1 MTLSRIGQ
9 MAEELRQKPVL
20 LCAAVVLATLAVYAP
35 VQHHKFLLYDDR
47 AYVTGNPHVNTGL
60 STANVIWAFS
70 KFAEGNWH
78 PLTWI
83 SHMLDC
89 QLFGLDAGAHHLMS
103 VALHVANVVLLFY
116 LLHKLS
122 GSIWR
127 GLLVASL
134 FAIHPLNV
142 ETVAWVAERKSLLC
156 TFFSFLTLLAYGWY
170 VCSPNVKRYL
180 AVLGAFALAL
190 LCKPMAVSIPLVLL
204 ILDYWP
210 LERYPERPFLQRWK
224 PLVFEKIPLFVLS
237 AVASLIT
244 MAAQR
249 PNSAL
254 FLLPGHLPLQ
264 YRLGNA
270 VVSYA
275 TYIQKMLWP
284 TGLAVLY
291 PHPGRSLSPVR
302 VIAALAI
309 LALITVV
316 VLRLRHRARYLVAG
330 WALFLVTLI
339 PVIGI
344 IQVGCQAM
352 ADRYAYFPCIGLFI
366 MIAWGLGAIVD
377 RFPKAAPLA
386 CLLAAVML
394 VGYACTASRVL
405 RYWQDG
411 VQLFTR
417 ASEMAPHPSPYIE
430 EFLAEELLFT
440 GQIDSAFQ
448 HFTKSCEAFQQ
459 YDICHVNLAEI
470 FYGRYQLKEA
480 LEQYQM
486 AAQVTTDIDLK
497 LRCLIFSGEML
508 LNLGQYPQA
517 DQAIANALQIDPG
530 NPDALSLRSRLASAE
545 RVAADQPV
553 VSVATR

>member
-1 MTLSRIGQ
+1 MALPRIGQ
-9 MAEELRQKPVL
+9 IAEELRQKPL
-20 LCAAVVLATLAVYAP
+20 LLYAAIVLATLAVYAP

-60 STANVIWAFS
+60 SLANVIWAFS

-78 PLTWI
+78 PLTWV

-89 QLFGLDAGAHHLMS
+89 QLFGLDAGAHHLVNVS
-103 VALHVANVVLLFY
+103 LHAANAVLLFY
-116 LLHKLS
+116 LLYKLS
-122 GSIWR
+122 GSTWR
-127 GLLVASL
+127 SLLVATL

-170 VCSPNVKRYL
+170 VRTPNAKRYL
-180 AVLGAFALAL
+180 AVLGAFEMAL
-190 LCKPMAVSIPLVLL
+190 LCKPMAVSIPLILL

-210 LERYPERPFLQRWK
+210 LERYPERPFLHTRK
-224 PLVFEKIPLFVLS
+224 ALVLEKIPLFVLS

-254 FLLPGHLPLQ
+254 FQLPGHLPLQ

-275 TYIQKMLWP
+275 TYIEKMLWP
-284 TGLAVLY
+284 SSLAVLY

-302 VIAALAI
+302 VMAALAI
-309 LALITVV
+309 LALITAV
-316 VLRLRHRARYLVAG
+316 VLRIRYRARYLLAG

-366 MIAWGLGAIVD
+366 MIAWGLGAIVG

-394 VGYACTASRVL
+394 VGYAWTASQVL

-417 ASEMAPHPSPYIE
+417 ASEMAPKPSPYIE
-430 EFLAEELLFT
+430 EFLAEELLLR
-440 GQIDSAFQ
+440 GQVDSAIQ
-448 HFTKSCEAFQQ
+448 RFTNSCEAFQQ
-459 YDICHVNLAEI
+459 YDFCHVNLAEI
-470 FYGRYQLKEA
+470 FYSRYQLKEA
-480 LEQYQM
+480 LDQYQM
-486 AAQVTTDIDLK
+486 AAKVTTNTGLK
-497 LRCLIFSGEML
+497 LHCLVSSGEIL
-508 LNLGQYPQA
+508 LNAGQYPQA
-517 DQAIANALQIDPG
+517 DRVIANALQMDPR
-530 NPDALSLRSRLASAE
+530 NTEALSLRNRLPAPKKMPPISRL
-545 RVAADQPV
+545 PL
-553 VSVATR
+553 